1 MLCWFSHCICKFDQ
15 LLRQVHEQKA
25 MQQQHRHQEELLQQ
39 ELRHK
44 VQKQELQLKQQQEM
58 LSPQQ
63 QPAPP
68 TISPPLLIAAGAP
81 SGELQLG
88 TNAIAVPVA
97 RRPPSGS
104 FMEISHMKS
113 FVMNC

>member
-1 MLCWFSHCICKFDQ
+1 MLVLTLHLQIRSQ
-15 LLRQVHEQKA
+15 LLEHLHEQKA

-39 ELRHK
+39 ELRHT

-68 TISPPLLIAAGAP
+68 SPPLLIAAAVP

-88 TNAIAVPVA
+88 INAIAVPVA

-104 FMEISHMKS
+104 FMKEKEISHMKS